1 MVYASVTTEDGS
13 IPYVRVSFKWR
24 LTMKTKGQR
33 KAEDRRQY
41 RRREKA
47 RDVAEITRETMLG
60 RVVRR
65 GHAVGR
71 GCPT

>member
-1 MVYASVTTEDGS
+1 
-13 IPYVRVSFKWR
+13 
-24 LTMKTKGQR
+24 MKTKGQR

-71 GCPT
+71 GCPTQEDAMSSLNARGQNE

>member
-1 MVYASVTTEDGS
+1 
-13 IPYVRVSFKWR
+13 
-24 LTMKTKGQR
+24 MKTKGQR

>member
-1 MVYASVTTEDGS
+1 
-13 IPYVRVSFKWR
+13 
-24 LTMKTKGQR
+24 MKTKGQR

-47 RDVAEITRETMLG
+47 RDVAETTRETMLG

-65 GHAVGR
+65 GPAVGR